1 MRSSVLMAFVLAAS
15 MVVAAQGSAQGTAQ
29 GLAQGSAQG
38 LAQGSAQ
45 GAPQGTAQGPP
56 AGGRG
61 GRGAQPPRTPRA
73 AAPVDF
79 TGYWVSV
86 VTEDWRWR
94 MVTPARGDFAG
105 VPLNAAARTIGQAWD
120 PAKDEAE
127 GNQCKAY
134 GAAGIMRVP
143 GRLHITWQDDTTLKI
158 ETDQGTQTR
167 LLQFGGKPA
176 AGIKPSWQGYSSANW
191 EGPQRGSNPPD
202 FTPIALN
209 PREGT
214 RGRSLEVVTTNL
226 RAGYLRKNGVP
237 YSENTVV
244 REYFDLSTER
254 NGDTWF
260 VVTTIVED
268 PTYLTQPFVTST
280 NFKKQPDATGFS
292 PNVCSV
298 R

>member
-1 MRSSVLMAFVLAAS
+1 MRSSVMTAVVLAVS
-15 MVVAAQGSAQGTAQ
+15 IGVAAQGPPQGS
-29 GLAQGSAQG
+29 AQGSAQG
-38 LAQGSAQ
+38 LAQGL
-45 GAPQGTAQGPP
+45 AQGPP
-56 AGGRG
+56 GGRG
-61 GRGAQPPRTPRA
+61 GRGAPQPPRTPRA

-105 VPLNAAARTIGQAWD
+105 VPLNAAARKIGQAWA

-127 GNQCKAY
+127 GNQCKAF
-134 GAAGIMRVP
+134 GAAGLMRMP
-143 GRLHITWQDDTTLKI
+143 GRLRITWQDDTTLKI

-167 LLQFGGKPA
+167 LFHFGGKPA
-176 AGIKPSWQGYSSANW
+176 PGIKPSWQGYSIANW
-191 EGPQRGSNPPD
+191 EGPQRGSGPPD
-202 FTPIALN
+202 FLPIALN

-237 YSENTVV
+237 YSENTVL

-254 NGDTWF
+254 NGETWF

-268 PTYLTQPFVTST
+268 PANLTQPFVTST
-280 NFKKQPDATGFS
+280 NFKKQSDASGFA
-292 PNVCSV
+292 PTACSA